1 MTPEEEKC
9 VQHARAALQI
19 CFAQIR
25 LARATELAQSGRLL
39 EAEAVLAQNGELPR
53 NASELDLLA
62 RIAARQGRF
71 DEARRRWNAA
81 IQIEPGNEIYR
92 QCVEHLTPAKRIAR
106 LIANSQDTLLNLL
119 VWTTIAFA
127 VAVLVY
133 TSPLI

>member
-1 MTPEEEKC
+1 VNEIPQLMPTET
-9 VQHARAALQI
+9 RTALQN

-39 EAEAVLAQNGELPR
+39 EAETLLAQNSELPR

-62 RIAARQGRF
+62 RLAARQGRF

-92 QCVEHLTPAKRIAR
+92 LCIEQLTPTRRIVR
-106 LIANSQDTLLNLL
+106 LIANSQDTLLNVL
-119 VWTTIAFA
+119 VWATVAFA
-127 VAVLVY
+127 VAA
-133 TSPLI
+133 LIYVFRG

>member
-1 MTPEEEKC
+1 MNETPQQLPNET
-9 VQHARAALQI
+9 HTALQN

-25 LARATELAQSGRLL
+25 LARATELAQSERLL

-81 IQIEPGNEIYR
+81 LQIEPDNETYR
-92 QCVEHLTPAKRIAR
+92 QCIEHLTPTKKIIR
-106 LIANSQDTLLNLL
+106 LIANSQDTLLAIL
-119 VWTTIAFA
+119 VWAMIPLSVVVIIYAFCF
-127 VAVLVY
+127 
-133 TSPLI
+133 